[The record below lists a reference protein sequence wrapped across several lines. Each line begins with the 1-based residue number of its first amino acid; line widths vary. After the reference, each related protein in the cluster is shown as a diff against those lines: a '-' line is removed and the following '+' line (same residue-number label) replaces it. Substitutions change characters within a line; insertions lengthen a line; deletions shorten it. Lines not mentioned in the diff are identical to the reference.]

1 MLMNRRGLL
10 KGILALPVASAL
22 GCQAENNSGNAQKV
36 PGPGQGTLRVVLN
49 GAFAIVIQKNARNR
63 LRVFSPKDLS
73 NLHEFYFNNPREP
86 RPKTQPHNFELLPD
100 GLEVSAR
107 PPEVDSS
114 LSAFNVATD
123 LWCQDEYFIT
133 IDLPAPQR
141 ISFMPPL
148 NNAVLATGAQIHIPS
163 NLVLEYKITDSGRVR
178 MVSQDMKDASPIY
191 FSDLVRIYSGLC
203 SEKGSASNSSDC
215 QAMERRYQS
224 AAPGSSPGYFF
235 GVGLAGYHPDAAHIL
250 QFFNTRILASFP
262 HVAKRL
268 ELKSVTNGSA
278 NQNRTSAAIPG
289 LDSAVWHPEAQSPRL
304 LQVASVFDC
313 TIAGPIVTHPI
324 SGGG

>member
-22 GCQAENNSGNAQKV
+22 GCQAEKNSGDAQKV
-36 PGPGQGTLRVVLN
+36 SGPGQGTLRVVLN
-49 GAFAIVIQKNARNR
+49 GAFAVVIQKNTRNR

-73 NLHEFYFNNPREP
+73 NVHEFYFNNPRES
-86 RPKTQPHNFELLPD
+86 RPKNQPYNFELLTD
-100 GLEVSAR
+100 GLEITAR
-107 PPEVDSS
+107 PPEVDGG

-148 NNAVLATGAQIHIPS
+148 TNAVLATGAQIHIPS
-163 NLVLEYKITDSGRVR
+163 NLVLEYKITDLGRVR
-178 MVSQDMKDASPIY
+178 MVSQDMKDVAPIY
-191 FSDLVRIYSGLC
+191 FSDLVRNYSGLC
-203 SEKGSASNSSDC
+203 SEKGSEKFNSEC
-215 QAMERRYQS
+215 RAMEKRYQS
-224 AAPGSSPGYFF
+224 IPGSAPGYFF
-235 GVGLAGYHPDAAHIL
+235 GVGLASNHPDAAHVL

-262 HVAKRL
+262 HLAKRL
-268 ELKSVTNGSA
+268 ELRSVTSGSV
-278 NQNRTSAAIPG
+278 NQNRALSVSPG
-289 LDSAVWHPEAQSPRL
+289 LESAVWRPEVQSPRL
-304 LQVASVFDC
+304 LQVASIFDC
-313 TIAGPIVTHPI
+313 TIAGPIVTFPA